1 MRFLLFLLITSLV
14 ALGKAE
20 EGAINLESY
29 FKGHEA
35 AFVLLDLQSGKIARY
50 NTEECAKRFSPC
62 STFKIP
68 NTLIGLETGVIPDAS
83 FSLKWDGTPHPMA
96 VWNKDQTLK
105 SAFQDSCLWFYQ
117 VVARRIGA
125 KEMQKHVSQFKYGNE
140 DTSGG
145 IDQFWLS
152 NTLLI
157 SPNEQVSFLKRVLL
171 DDSFIDAR
179 SKGILLNLMLYR
191 NEPHFVLRGKTG
203 TAGNPVKAI
212 ATEGWYVGFAES
224 ESKKYIFATHIK
236 GGDNPS
242 GRHARDISE
251 KILRDLLTQHA
262 EPFDAVSFDP
272 AERDQNR

>member
-1 MRFLLFLLITSLV
+1 MEL
-14 ALGKAE
+14 
-20 EGAINLESY
+20 Y

-35 AFVLLDLQSGKIARY
+35 AFVLLDLHSGKIARY

-68 NTLIGLETGVIPDAS
+68 NTLIGLDTGVITDAS

-96 VWNKDQTLK
+96 VWNKDQTLE

-117 VVARRIGA
+117 EVARRIGA
-125 KEMQKHVSQFKYGNE
+125 KEMQKHLSQFRYGNE

-171 DDSFIDAR
+171 DDSFINAR
-179 SKGILLNLMLYR
+179 FKGILLDLMLCR
-191 NEPHFVLRGKTG
+191 NEPLFVLRGKTG
-203 TAGNPVKAI
+203 TAGNPLKRI

-224 ESKKYIFATHIK
+224 ESEKYIFATHIQ

-262 EPFDAVSFDP
+262 QP
-272 AERDQNR
+272 